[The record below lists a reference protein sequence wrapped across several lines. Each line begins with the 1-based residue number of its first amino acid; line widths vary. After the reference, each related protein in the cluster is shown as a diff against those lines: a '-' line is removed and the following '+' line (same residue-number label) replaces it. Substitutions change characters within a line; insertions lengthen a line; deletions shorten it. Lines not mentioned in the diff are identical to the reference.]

1 MSLRPFPLT
10 IFVFML
16 LPVMIGCSRTQYVV
30 LREVPESPSFAVI
43 PANDYLNQVAF
54 ATEIE
59 EAIISAGVKVVM
71 FSQAAKEVT
80 KEISVKEG
88 IAAVKGNQAARKSG
102 AGKLTERYVEFEHTD
117 VDYLV
122 YTYLESGQIRIIKNQ
137 TREILVVL
145 TVVINPVTKTHI
157 PSTYYEPIADALKS
171 MGIPT
176 YPRNRRSKKPVD
188 MSNMSNTP

>member
-1 MSLRPFPLT
+1 MMLRRLSLA
-10 IFVFML
+10 IFSFML
-16 LPVMIGCSRTQYVV
+16 IAVIIGCATQYVV
-30 LREVPESPSFAVI
+30 LRDVPESPSFAVI

-59 EAIISAGVKVVM
+59 EAIIRAGVKVVM

-88 IAAVKGNQAARKSG
+88 IAAIEGNQAARKSG

-122 YTYLESGQIRIIKNQ
+122 YTYLESGQIRIIKNH
-137 TREILVVL
+137 TREILAVL
-145 TVVINPVTKTHI
+145 TVPIHPVSKTHL
-157 PSTYYEPIADALKS
+157 PSMYHESIADALKNI
-171 MGIPT
+171 GIPT
-176 YPRNRRSKKPVD
+176 HQRKGKTKKPE
-188 MSNMSNTP
+188 NMSNTP